1 MTDLHP
7 ITRLFGEAGW
17 TMPPTPQVAHLVAYG
32 QTLASVQSL
41 PGVRVQAEASA
52 DGISPIHLCLGLFE
66 RFGVQHVALTL
77 TLQPGAQAMVW
88 AHGLFATPCVPRSG

>member
-17 TMPPTPQVAHLVAYG
+17 TMPPIPQAAHLVAYG
-32 QTLASVQSL
+32 QTLASVRSL

-52 DGISPIHLCLGLFE
+52 DGI
-66 RFGVQHVALTL
+66 VA
-77 TLQPGAQAMVW
+77 
-88 AHGLFATPCVPRSG
+88 